1 MPDLFQ
7 DTFAPIFPFEH
18 PTWTV
23 AVHLS
28 GRVLVAQHV
37 IAHHRKDAY
46 FFFVQMKI
54 QSFPIWLKKRN
65 NLTVEQIQKVAYKS
79 AGFGR
84 DGPAGSTV
92 SLAVGAPWLKKRRN
106 IKIKSNRKKTI
117 DNRWKEEEEEFTA
130 IDDAQMSDDQKVL
143 HFAFKYGHC
152 LSKYRHL
159 DG

>member
-7 DTFAPIFPFEH
+7 DTFAPILPFEH

-28 GRVLVAQHV
+28 GGVLVAQHV
-37 IAHHRKDAY
+37 IAHHRKDACFCFC
-46 FFFVQMKI
+46 FFHMKI
-54 QSFPIWLKKRN
+54 KSFPILFKEKQFDSWTNSKG
-65 NLTVEQIQKVAYKS
+65 AYKS

-92 SLAVGAPWLKKRRN
+92 SLAVGAPWLKRN
-106 IKIKSNRKKTI
+106 KKKKKMKSNRKRQSIINEKRKKSRPSTTHKRPMI
-117 DNRWKEEEEEFTA
+117 ERSPFRF
-130 IDDAQMSDDQKVL
+130 QKMDTV
-143 HFAFKYGHC
+143 
-152 LSKYRHL
+152 SRHL

>member
-46 FFFVQMKI
+46 FFFC
-54 QSFPIWLKKRN
+54 SYENPIISNLIKK
-65 NLTVEQIQKVAYKS
+65 EKQFDS
-79 AGFGR
+79 
-84 DGPAGSTV
+84 
-92 SLAVGAPWLKKRRN
+92 
-106 IKIKSNRKKTI
+106 
-117 DNRWKEEEEEFTA
+117 
-130 IDDAQMSDDQKVL
+130 
-143 HFAFKYGHC
+143 
-152 LSKYRHL
+152 
-159 DG
+159 